1 MKRTILS
8 LLVAGLFAGIGT
20 SAMAQD
26 AAAQPAA
33 QEQAK
38 AVTGT
43 DSNSQQPAKSAEQA
57 KPAIEEVAAQTKP
70 AIEEIEEVAAQ
81 SGSNPEYNA
90 AKNKAQTEYIDAKV
104 KCDPLQGE
112 AKLSCVTEARTART
126 FALAQAKTQWE
137 GPGKTNA
144 TVDAKPAKDFEGD
157 SAAQPKKTKDY

>member
-20 SAMAQD
+20 SAIAQD

-33 QEQAK
+33 NEQA
-38 AVTGT
+38 ASTAT

-57 KPAIEEVAAQTKP
+57 DPAIEAVAATK
-70 AIEEIEEVAAQ
+70 
-81 SGSNPEYNA
+81 SGSNPEYIA

-104 KCDPLQGE
+104 KCDNLQGD

-126 FALAQAKTQWE
+126 SALAQAKTQWE
-137 GPGKTNA
+137 GPVQTNA
-144 TVDAKPAKDFEGD
+144 TVDAKPVKEMESD

>member
-43 DSNSQQPAKSAEQA
+43 DSNSQQPAKSAEQT
-57 KPAIEEVAAQTKP
+57 KPAIEEVA
-70 AIEEIEEVAAQ
+70 VQ
-81 SGSNPEYNA
+81 SGSNPEYTA

-104 KCDPLQGE
+104 KCDNLQGD

-126 FALAQAKTQWE
+126 SALAQAKTQWD